1 VLLAYTAG
9 DATLTRMVP
18 AADFFF
24 MILTASDS
32 GSLGGMIRRSQ
43 TMQYESNDMS
53 SSSEGERNIG
63 PTILAKAL
71 SQ

>member
-53 SSSEGERNIG
+53 SSEGERNIG